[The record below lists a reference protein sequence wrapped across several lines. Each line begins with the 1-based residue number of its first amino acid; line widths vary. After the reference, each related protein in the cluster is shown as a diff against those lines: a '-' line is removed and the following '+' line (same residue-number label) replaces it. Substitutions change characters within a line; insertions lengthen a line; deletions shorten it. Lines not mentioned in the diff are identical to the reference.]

1 VCSGSQ
7 IDYKTFSHNNI
18 THILYVPVATHGHLP
33 ISIYMRSGL
42 ISPKSME

>member
-33 ISIYMRSGL
+33 SKRLRMQWHGFW
-42 ISPKSME
+42 